1 MTTQAHPR
9 PTDRPRSVAG
19 AVVRW
24 CAQVCAWVVILL
36 SLAALSAAVL
46 VPRLGGA
53 TPYEILTSSME
64 PGMPPGTLVVV
75 RPVDHPSSLRVGSVI
90 TYQLHSGQPTVV
102 THRVIEVGSN
112 LKGELRIHTQGDA
125 NDVADALWVRPEQ
138 IRGELWYAVPHLGR
152 ANQVLNGGQRQSLIY
167 LAAGALLLYAVWM
180 YLAAVVT
187 RRSGRWARGRKA
199 LAAMPAAPVVATVA
213 TSPPASAPAAAPM
226 VPVAAT
232 ATSPDREH
240 ERAGVG

>member
-1 MTTQAHPR
+1 MTTEVRHRTADHPR
-9 PTDRPRSVAG
+9 SAAG

-24 CAQVCAWVVILL
+24 CAQVCAWVVIVL
-36 SLAALSAAVL
+36 SLAALAAAVL

-64 PGMPPGTLVVV
+64 PSMPPGTLVVV
-75 RPVDHPSSLRVGSVI
+75 RPVDDPSSLRVGTVV
-90 TYQLHSGQPTVV
+90 TYQLHSGRPTVV
-102 THRVIEVGSN
+102 THRVIDVGSN
-112 LKGELRIHTQGDA
+112 LKGELRIRTQGDA
-125 NDVADALWVRPEQ
+125 NNEPDELWVRPEQ

-180 YLAAVVT
+180 YLAAAVT
-187 RRSGRWARGRKA
+187 RRSGRWARGRRTVA
-199 LAAMPAAPVVATVA
+199 TVPAAPVAATVA
-213 TSPPASAPAAAPM
+213 TASAPPAPA
-226 VPVAAT
+226 VAPVAAT
-232 ATSPDREH
+232 PTPPERAY